1 MLTSDDCFILD
12 TLRVPNPETI
22 EALEQARTRQRLVS
36 YTTIEDLF
44 EDIGNDE
51 DRWGNQA
58 IETRRQADTAETV
71 KRPTM
76 TASTPLDTYFAGY
89 DEAQLIF
96 DTLRAAIEVI
106 GPAELRVTK
115 SQVAFRR
122 RTAFA
127 WAWIPGKYL
136 HGQTAPLVL
145 TLALRRRDTSS
156 RWKEIVEPAPG
167 RFTHHLELFTAT
179 GIDDL
184 VLTWLHE
191 AWELAT

>member
-1 MLTSDDCFILD
+1 MLTSDDRFILD

-71 KRPTM
+71 ERPTM
-76 TASTPLDTYFAGY
+76 TASAPLDTYFAGY
-89 DEAQLIF
+89 DEARLIF
-96 DTLRAAIEVI
+96 DTLRTTIEAI

-127 WAWIPGKYL
+127 WARIPGKYL

-145 TLALRRRDTSS
+145 TLALRRHDTSP

-167 RFTHHLELFTAT
+167 RFTHHLELFTAAD
-179 GIDDL
+179 IDDL